1 MRERLEEI
9 FRTVLRDD
17 AIRLEPETRASDLP
31 GWDSL
36 AHVNTMFA
44 IEQAFGVQFPGDEFA
59 RVATIGEL
67 EELLARKGA
76 S

>member
-17 AIRLEPETRASDLP
+17 SIELEAATRAADLP

-36 AHVNTMFA
+36 AHINTMFA
-44 IEQAFGVQFPGDEFA
+44 IEQAFGVEFVGDEFA
-59 RVATIGEL
+59 RIATIGEL
-67 EELLARKGA
+67 EAVLGDKVA